1 MDSTRLWMDMAS
13 RGIEALAVLIMM
25 CLIGFATVRWVYHT
39 WTGATTAYERFRVVL
54 GKTLLLGLEFLVAA
68 DIIRTVAFELTM
80 LNVAMLGA
88 LVVVR
93 TFLGWTL
100 TVEVE
105 GHWPWQKES
114 AGAAEAEGTG
124 APAEAARQAPLESHH
139 PIQG

>member
-1 MDSTRLWMDMAS
+1 MDSTRLWMDLAS

-54 GKTLLLGLEFLVAA
+54 GKTLLLGLELLVAA

-105 GHWPWQKES
+105 GHWPWRKEPS
-114 AGAAEAEGTG
+114 GAAGAEGTS
-124 APAEAARQAPLESHH
+124 APAEVARLAPLEPHH

>member
-54 GKTLLLGLEFLVAA
+54 GKTLLLGLELLVAA

-124 APAEAARQAPLESHH
+124 APAEAARLAPLESHH